1 MHPMRGAGSRS
12 AWRKRSRSTCRTTTM
27 FDAHF
32 RGSGISTC
40 DNLDDLAGSATI
52 AGRRYQ

>member
-1 MHPMRGAGSRS
+1 MDATG
-12 AWRKRSRSTCRTTTM
+12 CRTTTM

-32 RGSGISTC
+32 RGRGISTC

-52 AGRRYQ
+52 AGRRHQ